1 MTEPIALEHEGCGTG
16 HIAVGSADSDL
27 RNALAIAADGV
38 HQDNL
43 EPSPW
48 HHEPAWALTPEISAA
63 SDTLG
68 PLPMGLGQESD
79 REGEV
84 MN

>member
-16 HIAVGSADSDL
+16 HVAVGSADSDL

-48 HHEPAWALTPEISAA
+48 HHEPAWA
-63 SDTLG
+63 
-68 PLPMGLGQESD
+68 
-79 REGEV
+79 
-84 MN
+84 